1 MDQAIITLC
10 VLAVVA
16 FLFVIEYIPI
26 AVAALS
32 GTIVLSFCGIL
43 TPQEA
48 FSGFSNS
55 TVVLFGGM
63 FVVGAAMLESGLA
76 QAMGNFIVK
85 KVGTNQ
91 SALMLAL
98 MLLTIVMSAFASNTG
113 TVACLLPMVI
123 GVCVSAKIPSAPILM
138 SLAVAANVGCNLTM
152 VGTPPNM
159 LAVAEIEAIGLEPY
173 GFFEFAYIGAPIAIA
188 AVLFMHFI
196 GKRLLPKTSADSGL
210 IAQSKGVKGT
220 HRQRVLAVLILIF
233 VVCGLIIGI
242 PGLSPAMVSLIAA
255 LLCVATGC
263 ITEKQAYKGIDWVTI
278 FLFAG
283 MLPIAKA
290 MQKTGAGEL
299 IANTVVGIVGNHLTD
314 VVIISAIFFIAC
326 TLTQFMPNTATAS
339 LLIPIAMSIATK
351 LGVSPYGVI
360 ITCAIG
366 SSCSFATPVA
376 TPCNTL
382 ILGPSGLHFK
392 DYLKVGIPLCLLAW
406 LLCILIIPLI
416 WPFTVVTN

>member
-1 MDQAIITLC
+1 MDPAIITLI
-10 VLAVVA
+10 VLASVA
-16 FLFVIEYIPI
+16 FLFVTEYIPI

-32 GTIVLSFCGIL
+32 GTIVLAFCGIL

-76 QAMGNFIVK
+76 QVIGNFIVK

-91 SALMLAL
+91 SSLMIAL

-138 SLAVAANVGCNLTM
+138 ALAVAANVGCNLTM

-159 LAVAEIEAIGLEPY
+159 LAVAEIQAIGLEPY
-173 GFFEFAYIGAPIAIA
+173 GFFEFAYIGGPIALA

-196 GKRLLPKTSADSGL
+196 GKRLLPKVSADSGL
-210 IAQSKGVKGT
+210 IAQSKVKGT
-220 HRQRVLAVLILIF
+220 NKQRVLAVLILIF
-233 VVCGLIIGI
+233 VVTGLIIGI
-242 PGLSPAMVSLIAA
+242 PGLSPAVVSLIAA

-283 MLPIAKA
+283 MLPIAHA

-299 IANTVVGIVGNHLTD
+299 IANTIVGLLGDNLSE
-314 VVIISAIFFIAC
+314 VVIVSAIFFVAC
-326 TLTQFMPNTATAS
+326 TLTQFMPNTATAA

-351 LGVSPYGVI
+351 LNVSPYGVI

-366 SSCSFATPVA
+366 ASCSFATPVA

-382 ILGPSGLHFK
+382 ILSPSGLHFK
-392 DYLKVGIPLCLLAW
+392 DYLKVGLPLCFIAW
-406 LLCILIIPLI
+406 LLCIIIIPI
-416 WPFTVVTN
+416 VWPFEL

>member
-1 MDQAIITLC
+1 MDPAIITLI
-10 VLAVVA
+10 VLASVA
-16 FLFVIEYIPI
+16 FLFVTEYIPI

-32 GTIVLSFCGIL
+32 GTIVLAFCGIL

-76 QAMGNFIVK
+76 QVIGNFIVK

-91 SALMLAL
+91 SSLMIAL

-138 SLAVAANVGCNLTM
+138 ALAVAANVGCNLTM

-159 LAVAEIEAIGLEPY
+159 LAVAEIQAIGLEPY
-173 GFFEFAYIGAPIAIA
+173 GFFEFAYIGGPIALA

-196 GKRLLPKTSADSGL
+196 GKRLLPKVSADSGL
-210 IAQSKGVKGT
+210 IAQSKVKGT
-220 HRQRVLAVLILIF
+220 HKQRVLAVLILIF
-233 VVCGLIIGI
+233 VVTGLIIGI
-242 PGLSPAMVSLIAA
+242 PGLSSAVVSLIAA

-283 MLPIAKA
+283 MLPIAHA

-299 IANTVVGIVGNHLTD
+299 IANTIVGLLGDNLSE
-314 VVIISAIFFIAC
+314 VVIVSAIFFVAC
-326 TLTQFMPNTATAS
+326 TLTQFMPNTATAA

-351 LGVSPYGVI
+351 LNVSPYGVI

-366 SSCSFATPVA
+366 ASCSFATPVA

-382 ILGPSGLHFK
+382 ILSPSGLHFK
-392 DYLKVGIPLCLLAW
+392 DYLTVGLLLCFIAW
-406 LLCILIIPLI
+406 FLCILIIPI
-416 WPFTVVTN
+416 VWPFEL

>member
-1 MDQAIITLC
+1 MDPAIITLI
-10 VLAVVA
+10 VLASVA
-16 FLFVIEYIPI
+16 FLFVTEYIPI

-32 GTIVLSFCGIL
+32 GTIVLAFCGIL

-76 QAMGNFIVK
+76 QVIGNFIVK

-91 SALMLAL
+91 SSLMIAL

-138 SLAVAANVGCNLTM
+138 A
-152 VGTPPNM
+152 
-159 LAVAEIEAIGLEPY
+159 LAVAEIQARGLEPY
-173 GFFEFAYIGAPIAIA
+173 GFFEFAYIGGPIALA

-196 GKRLLPKTSADSGL
+196 GKRLLPKVSADSGL
-210 IAQSKGVKGT
+210 IAQSKVKGT
-220 HRQRVLAVLILIF
+220 HKQRVLAVLILIF
-233 VVCGLIIGI
+233 VVTGLIIGI
-242 PGLSPAMVSLIAA
+242 PGLSPAVVSLIAA

-283 MLPIAKA
+283 MLPIAHA

-299 IANTVVGIVGNHLTD
+299 IANTIVGLLGDNLSE
-314 VVIISAIFFIAC
+314 VVIVSAIFFVAC
-326 TLTQFMPNTATAS
+326 TLTQFMPNTATAA

-351 LGVSPYGVI
+351 LNVSPYGVI

-366 SSCSFATPVA
+366 ASCSFATPVA

-382 ILGPSGLHFK
+382 ILSPSGLHFK
-392 DYLKVGIPLCLLAW
+392 DYLKVGLPLCFIAW
-406 LLCILIIPLI
+406 LLCILIIPI
-416 WPFTVVTN
+416 VWPFEL